1 MTDDATEQL
10 DDLDRMHEVEKEVLL
25 QLDGAV
31 DSSDEDEDL
40 KSSEDTGEEDD
51 ADEDSDSDL
60 DPDGDSY
67 AGDTEN
73 VVVCKYDKISRLRMR
88 WKLKLMDGV
97 MHLNGRDYVF
107 QKAHGEVDW

>member
-1 MTDDATEQL
+1 MPDDAEQV
-10 DDLDRMHEVEKEVLL
+10 DDLDGMHEVEKEVLL

-67 AGDTEN
+67 AGGIEMSPPGSGDDVTDDADE
-73 VVVCKYDKISRLRMR
+73 D
-88 WKLKLMDGV
+88 
-97 MHLNGRDYVF
+97 
-107 QKAHGEVDW
+107 